1 MFTPVG
7 KDIESTFSSST
18 APSKGAFTED
28 ERRQIAEHVA
38 RKAKVIPSLCGLPMK
53 IVYYDTRVFVSP
65 LGSHNGFSPCGGF
78 DYEGGGTN

>member
-7 KDIESTFSSST
+7 KDIEATFSNT
-18 APSKGAFTED
+18 TPSKGAFTKD

-38 RKAKVIPSLCGLPMK
+38 RKAVTFKLSGLPMK

-65 LGSHNGFSPCGGF
+65 LGSYNGFSPCGGF
-78 DYEGGGTN
+78 DYEGGDTN